1 MLLRELKWSQFLL
14 NEVVMLKYLVQT
26 VHATLLRNI
35 HVTLNSVKDCYLSV
49 MAVDYSGIIYS
60 IILSDPYYL
69 SLPTTVPICCELDPR
84 VLV

>member
-1 MLLRELKWSQFLL
+1 
-14 NEVVMLKYLVQT
+14 MLKYLVQT

-35 HVTLNSVKDCYLSV
+35 HVTLKSVKDCYLSV

-60 IILSDPYYL
+60 IIILSDPYNL

-84 VLV
+84 IFV